1 MATKLNELA
10 KIDTNLEI
18 VPAADELS
26 AIFHELKDMGTLP
39 FGRVQIAAA
48 GAGVFKVT
56 EPGEEEAAV
65 ATEIVAVIILNHRTN
80 ALWLN
85 KYGTTEDK
93 SPDCFSID
101 GDEGIVRETGE
112 CRTCASCRYNQYG
125 SADNGIGRGK
135 ACKNTRRLYLMRPA
149 DKLRPADIF
158 PVILSLPST
167 ALGAFDKYRTKI
179 LLGRRQMHGVLTRIT
194 LKNAANKDG
203 IAYSTPVFESVGVLP
218 PEEVERVRQYADGF
232 ATAVMKLGVLSE
244 DGESTQAL
252 GYSPAYDE
260 APLPFE

>member
-10 KIDTNLEI
+10 VVVTNLEI

-26 AIFHELKDMGTLP
+26 AILHELKDMGTLP
-39 FGRVQIAAA
+39 FGRIQIAAA

-56 EPGEEEAAV
+56 EPGEDEAAV
-65 ATEIVAVIILNHRTN
+65 ATELVAVIIMSHRTN
-80 ALWLN
+80 ALWLS

-93 SPDCFSID
+93 SPDCFSVD
-101 GDEGIVRETGE
+101 GNEGIVRETGE

-125 SADNGIGRGK
+125 SADNGAGRGK

-149 DKLRPADIF
+149 DKDRPADIF

-167 ALGAFDKYRTKI
+167 ALDAYDKYRTKI
-179 LLGRRQMHGVLTRIT
+179 LLGRQQMHGVLTRIT

-203 IAYSTPVFESVGVLP
+203 VAYSTPVFHAAGVLP
-218 PEEVERVRQYADGF
+218 PQEVERVRQYADGF
-232 ATAVMKLGVLSE
+232 TAAVMKLGAITE
-244 DGESTQAL
+244 DGEPAQAQ
-252 GYSPAYDE
+252 GYNPAYDE
-260 APLPFE
+260 PLPFE